1 MPAYR
6 LDSFAT
12 QMVWTEAI
20 RAEEAARVLLD
31 ARQAARLAM
40 DADLLM
46 DEWELRVPS
55 GADTDEYKGFARWR
69 LRYREA
75 LAELDAEDANQGYAR
90 VLDALGQGWQRR
102 SGWCWPASPRS
113 RRASRACWTRSRPR
127 ARHRP
132 VARRAA
138 RARAAASLRGPGS
151 GQRVARR
158 RELGRDAMQV
168 HPTGRYAI
176 VSPQLEAESVFA
188 RRVLGQALAGRDG
201 APRWRS
207 TWPWAGHWMNG
218 RWRARRCRAAL
229 AECADGK
236 GCGVQTLGAALLA
249 GHCAGDARA
258 FAPVRHRRAL
268 AARCRQRVSAQEWRR
283 QLSMTP
289 VLAQAWNQAMDIWTQ
304 GGRKPVATYGCR
316 A

>member
-1 MPAYR
+1 M
-6 LDSFAT
+6 
-12 QMVWTEAI
+12 
-20 RAEEAARVLLD
+20 LLD

-90 VLDALGQGWQRR
+90 VLDALGQGRLATPQRLVLA
-102 SGWCWPASPRS
+102 GFTEVSPRFARLLDAFAAQGS
-113 RRASRACWTRSRPR
+113 TSASGATRS
-127 ARHRP
+127 AR
-132 VARRAA
+132 
-138 RARAAASLRGPGS
+138 RAAASLRGPGS

-158 RELGRDAMQV
+158 RELGRDMQA

-201 APRWRS
+201 APALAFNVAVGRPLDE
-207 TWPWAGHWMNG
+207 WPMA
-218 RWRARRCRAAL
+218 RAALAWLRAL

-249 GHCAGDARA
+249 GHCAGDVRERSRLSAIDARW
-258 FAPVRHRRAL
+258 RRDAH
-268 AARCRQRVSAQEWRR
+268 QRVSAQEWRR
-283 QLSMTP
+283 QLSMAP

-304 GGRKPVATYGCR
+304 GGRKASCDVWMPRMKAALTALGFPAKPR
-316 A
+316 WTAWPIR